1 MGGAWGHVWCF
12 GAEWAGSLGSGRSQ
26 GAGWG
31 ECGGAGPE
39 WREEMGESD
48 FFVVLNSV

>member
-1 MGGAWGHVWCF
+1 M
-12 GAEWAGSLGSGRSQ
+12 
-26 GAGWG
+26 GWG